1 MLLKHRSLRECPEQ
15 IYRFFSQFC
24 SIIHQRCASH
34 LCLFDPLWKKLPGLF
49 LFWGFFSRGL
59 SFSCGIIQ
67 LEKLAVRRGCGGTR
81 SNVSGRRRESSGF
94 APTLCFHTPQ
104 PYSLQLKCHHCAT
117 PPCLHG
123 QNHPIIQAQPPAPRH
138 LVLSASASH
147 FQQAAVG
154 SYCCC
159 LADKHEKEKKTKRCS
174 SPDLSQNSN
183 ARGTFLAKSVNKQI
197 NKHFPPPHFGS
208 KKTCHSIQKECSL
221 SVFSKFNRNK
231 QWE

>member
-1 MLLKHRSLRECPEQ
+1 MSRANIQILLTVLQYHTPKMCFSSLPIRSFMEKVAR
-15 IYRFFSQFC
+15 
-24 SIIHQRCASH
+24 IIPVLGC
-34 LCLFDPLWKKLPGLF
+34 
-49 LFWGFFSRGL
+49 FFSRGL

-67 LEKLAVRRGCGGTR
+67 LEKLAVRRGCGGTS

-159 LADKHEKEKKTKRCS
+159 LADKHEK
-174 SPDLSQNSN
+174 
-183 ARGTFLAKSVNKQI
+183 
-197 NKHFPPPHFGS
+197 
-208 KKTCHSIQKECSL
+208 
-221 SVFSKFNRNK
+221 
-231 QWE
+231 